1 MFYVLAANLEECK
14 KLLAILPM
22 CILYSVCFS
31 YKSGGVNKLWVIQM
45 VYVLCSRYK
54 SGVRLWVKRGAYVLC
69 SSNSLGTASC
79 ICGVCVMLWQQVLEN
94 LRICELY
101 RWFTCYVPVTSWK
114 EFR

>member
-54 SGVRLWVKRGAYVLC
+54 SGGVNKLWVIQMVYVLC
-69 SSNSLGTASC
+69 SRYKSG
-79 ICGVCVMLWQQVLEN
+79 GVNKLWV
-94 LRICELY
+94 I
-101 RWFTCYVPVTSWK
+101 RWCMCYVPGTSQELDYGLK
-114 EFR
+114 GGHMCYVQATV